1 MKKWGKNPA
10 LKKGDLKMTK
20 KESIK
25 KHIEFIEFEKREI
38 RSFLPMSYHLNL
50 NLQVKYL
57 EMFGCYIVSSRVK
70 KDLKLFR
77 TLENEAVE
85 ADLSFMSCKEIEKEM
100 LKSIQTKQN
109 TLKEIALKKEWQPVP
124 KTQNRKVNLKEEVA
138 FKFARLERYKTLI
151 KTYLTMS
158 DEEIQQINL

>member
-1 MKKWGKNPA
+1 
-10 LKKGDLKMTK
+10 MTK

-25 KHIEFIEFEKREI
+25 KYIEFIEFEKREI
-38 RSFLPMSYHLNL
+38 KNFLPMSFSLNL

-77 TLENEAVE
+77 SLETQEIE
-85 ADLSFMSCKEIEKEM
+85 ADLSFMSCREVEKEM

-124 KTQNRKVNLKEEVA
+124 KTQNRKVNLKEEVL
-138 FKFARLERYKTLI
+138 FKFARIERYKTLI
-151 KTYLTMS
+151 RARG
-158 DEEIQQINL
+158 EFFG

>member
-1 MKKWGKNPA
+1 
-10 LKKGDLKMTK
+10 MTK

-25 KHIEFIEFEKREI
+25 KYIEFIECEKRGI

-77 TLENEAVE
+77 SLTNEETEV
-85 ADLSFMSCKEIEKEM
+85 DLSFMSCKEVEKEM
-100 LKSIQTKQN
+100 LKSIQTKRN
-109 TLKEIALKKEWQPVP
+109 TLKEIALTKEWQPVP
-124 KTQNRKVNLKEEVA
+124 KTLDRVVNTKEGVV
-138 FKFARLERYKTLI
+138 FRFARLERYKTLI
-151 KTYLTMS
+151 RACR
-158 DEEIQQINL
+158 

>member
-1 MKKWGKNPA
+1 
-10 LKKGDLKMTK
+10 MTK

-25 KHIEFIEFEKREI
+25 KYIEFIEFDKKELRV
-38 RSFLPMSYHLNL
+38 FLPMSYHLNL

-77 TLENEAVE
+77 SLTNEAVE
-85 ADLSFMSCKEIEKEM
+85 ADLSFMGNKEVEKEM

-109 TLKEIALKKEWQPVP
+109 TLKEIALTKEWQPVP
-124 KTQNRKVNLKEEVA
+124 KTLNRKVNLIEGVV
-138 FKFARLERYKTLI
+138 FRFARLERYKTLI

-158 DEEIQQINL
+158 NEELQQINL

>member
-1 MKKWGKNPA
+1 
-10 LKKGDLKMTK
+10 MTK

-25 KHIEFIEFEKREI
+25 KYIDFIEFEKREL

-77 TLENEAVE
+77 TLTNEAIE
-85 ADLSFMSCKEIEKEM
+85 ADLSFMSNKEVEKEM
-100 LKSIQTKQN
+100 LKSIQTKNN
-109 TLKEIALKKEWQPVP
+109 TLKEIALTKEWHPIP
-124 KTQNRKVNLKEEVA
+124 KTLDRQVNLKKEVI
-138 FKFARLERYKTLI
+138 FRLVKLERYKTLI
-151 KTYLTMS
+151 RSYLIMN
-158 DEEIQQINL
+158 DEEFKEV